1 MTTTGC
7 YYFSHLLLPSH
18 ILHLEESVGAARPRL
33 EGWGVVLLGGCF
45 AFPGHLEV
53 APRPYW
59 ETSIDTIPIVNDR
72 LLSMSMVDTFS
83 KRH

>member
-1 MTTTGC
+1 MGFIVTTTGC

-33 EGWGVVLLGGCF
+33 ERWGVLEVYF

-53 APRPYW
+53 APRTYW
-59 ETSIDTIPIVNDR
+59 MRPIDTTPRVNDW
-72 LLSMSMVDTFS
+72 LLSMSMVDAF
-83 KRH
+83 